1 MDKKIAGLLGAVA
14 GLATMGAANAAV
26 QNPATDS
33 PLPAAASYAEL
44 LAPVGNAPELLAAD
58 DAARAQQGEARVQL
72 AQYHHHHHHNTRII
86 IKRRHHH
93 HHHRKIIIRSHH
105 HHHYNRHHHHHH
117 HHSMFMMGAPKK
129 V

>member
-26 QNPATDS
+26 QGPAS

-44 LAPVGNAPELLAAD
+44 LSPVSNASEVLIAD
-58 DAARAQQGEARVQL
+58 DAARMQQGEAGVQL

-93 HHHRKIIIRSHH
+93 HHHRKIIIRRSH
-105 HHHYNRHHHHHH
+105 HHHHHH
-117 HHSMFMMGAPKK
+117 HHSMLMGVPTKA
-129 V
+129 